1 MITFLLVAQ
10 ITTNLPFLSPVFG
23 SHMVLQRD
31 KDNSI
36 WGWSKPGEK
45 VTVQILKTK
54 ETATTDA
61 TGKWMVKIRPPRT
74 GGPYK
79 MTVSGSQTIELDDI
93 LVGDVWVCSGQ
104 SNMEMGVAMAKD
116 AQREIR
122 SANFPKIRLYTVPK
136 SPSISL
142 RPFVKG
148 EWAQC
153 SPESIAKGGWG
164 GFSAVGYYFG
174 REMHRELNVPI
185 GLVHTSW
192 GGTPAESWTSDKGL
206 DPFREF
212 RKQTDAVEAMAKPGA
227 LSTTDLVEKWVKD
240 NGEDLSGANV
250 DDSDWETVD
259 LPARFNRIG
268 LGGHRGVVWFRKTV
282 ELPLELPNLDA
293 YLVTGSNDGVDM
305 NYLNGVRVGSGNGV
319 LNWRNH
325 HIPAGTLK
333 PGKNVVTIRL
343 VGNNPNAGFTTGA
356 DNFDIRFGN
365 TIVPLGGKWKMKKGF
380 EIKSSKPM
388 PDLVE
393 DNPRWPTT
401 LYNGM
406 INPLMPMAIKGAI
419 WYQGESNVGRADQYE
434 RLLPSLINDWRKGF
448 NQGDFPFFVV
458 QLANYG
464 KQNGDPVNS
473 AWAELREAQETGVER
488 AKNAAM
494 AVTIDIGDGQD
505 IHPTN
510 KQEVGRRLALQALK
524 LTFNR
529 RIEASG
535 PTFKKVTKG
544 GAVIQIEFD
553 NAEGLE
559 IRNAKHSG
567 FAIAGRNGKFEWA
580 DAKVIGKTVI
590 LSAPG
595 VKEPTQVRYAW
606 DDDPVVTLFNKV
618 GLPAAPF
625 RTK

>member
-1 MITFLLVAQ
+1 MTSILLFTQMA
-10 ITTNLPFLSPVFG
+10 TNMPFLSPVFG

-36 WGWSKPGEK
+36 WGWTKPGET

-79 MTVSGSQTIELDDI
+79 MTVSGSQTVELEDI

-104 SNMEMGVAMAKD
+104 SNMEMGIAMAKD
-116 AQREIR
+116 SQQEIR
-122 SANFPKIRLYTVPK
+122 SANFPKIRLFSVPK
-136 SPSISL
+136 VPSISPL
-142 RPFVKG
+142 PFVNG
-148 EWAQC
+148 EWAPC

-174 REMHRELNVPI
+174 REMHRELNVPV

-192 GGTPAESWTSDKGL
+192 GGTPAEAWTSEKGL

-212 RKQTDAVEAMAKPGA
+212 RKQTEV
-227 LSTTDLVEKWVKD
+227 VK
-240 NGEDLSGANV
+240 ED
-250 DDSDWETVD
+250 
-259 LPARFNRIG
+259 
-268 LGGHRGVVWFRKTV
+268 
-282 ELPLELPNLDA
+282 PN
-293 YLVTGSNDGVDM
+293 
-305 NYLNGVRVGSGNGV
+305 
-319 LNWRNH
+319 
-325 HIPAGTLK
+325 
-333 PGKNVVTIRL
+333 
-343 VGNNPNAGFTTGA
+343 
-356 DNFDIRFGN
+356 
-365 TIVPLGGKWKMKKGF
+365 
-380 EIKSSKPM
+380 
-388 PDLVE
+388 
-393 DNPRWPTT
+393 WPTS

-406 INPLMPMAIKGAI
+406 INPLLPMTIRGAI
-419 WYQGESNVGRADQYE
+419 WYQGESNVGRAEQYE
-434 RLLPSLINDWRKGF
+434 RLLPAMINDWRKGF
-448 NQGDFPFFVV
+448 AQGNFPFFVV

-473 AWAELREAQETGVER
+473 GWAELREAQETGVER
-488 AKNAAM
+488 ARNAGM
-494 AVTIDIGDGQD
+494 AVTIDIGDGND

-510 KQEVGRRLALQALK
+510 KQEVGRRLALSALK
-524 LTFNR
+524 MVFNK
-529 RIEASG
+529 RIESSG
-535 PTFKKVTKG
+535 PTVKKVTKG
-544 GAVIQIEFD
+544 GAVIQVEFD
-553 NAEGLE
+553 HAEGLG

-580 DAKVIGKTVI
+580 DAKIIGKTVV

-595 VKEPTQVRYAW
+595 VKEPTQVRYGW
-606 DDDPVVTLFNKV
+606 DDDPVVTLFNKA